1 MMERILIID
10 DDAALRETLKICLN
24 DIGYEIILAENG
36 YLGIDLFKS
45 EHPDLVISDLKLPD
59 IDGMKVLNEIV
70 KIDNNLPV
78 IMITAYE
85 DVSITIKAI
94 QQGAYDIL
102 EKPIEKERLK
112 SIVIRALN
120 SKKLSERLGDSI
132 FDDGSEFSLEN
143 NLVVKS
149 PAMKEIVKSI
159 GKISSH
165 RVNVLIE
172 GESGTGKELIAKIIH
187 YSGITKNEPFVGV
200 NCTALSETLLESE
213 LFGHVKGAFTG
224 AIRDKKGKFELART
238 GTIFLDEISE
248 ISQDLQAK
256 LLRVIQEKEYE
267 RVGGESIIPM
277 GARLIAATNRNLADY
292 VQQGKFREDLFYR
305 LKVFIIQIPPLRK
318 RKEAIP
324 HLVLYLLKK
333 INNELHK
340 NVNKI
345 PYEVMEMLQNYEW
358 TGNVRELE
366 NALLQAVVL
375 SKSDVLEKE
384 NILLRKENLK
394 PNKFFPDKKMS
405 LAELEKFYIKMVLDE
420 VKWNKKE
427 ACKILGVTK
436 PTLYSKIKNYNL
448 EQGK

>member
-394 PNKFFPDKKMS
+394 TNKIFSDKKMS

>member
-187 YSGITKNEPFVGV
+187 YSGITKNEPFVAV

>member
-187 YSGITKNEPFVGV
+187 YSGITKNEPFVAV

-394 PNKFFPDKKMS
+394 PNKIFSDKKMS

>member
-1 MMERILIID
+1 MEKILIID
-10 DDAALRETLKICLN
+10 DDVALRETLRIYLN
-24 DIGYEIILAENG
+24 DFGYEIILAENG
-36 YLGIDLFKS
+36 RQGIDLFNSK
-45 EHPDLVISDLKLPD
+45 HPDLIISDVKLPD
-59 IDGMKVLNEIV
+59 IDGMNVLKEIV
-70 KIDNNLPV
+70 KMEKNLPV

-85 DVSITIKAI
+85 DISITIKAI

-102 EKPIEKERLK
+102 EKPLEKERLK
-112 SIVIRALN
+112 SIIVRALN

-149 PAMKEIVKSI
+149 PAMIEIVKNI

-187 YSGITKNEPFVGV
+187 YSGITKNEPFVAV

-224 AIRDKKGKFELART
+224 AIRDKKGKFELARN
-238 GTIFLDEISE
+238 GTVFLDEISE
-248 ISQDLQAK
+248 ISKDLQVK

-267 RVGGESIIPM
+267 RVGGESVIPM
-277 GARLIAATNRNLADY
+277 GARLIAATNRNLEDY

-324 HLVLYLLKK
+324 YLVLHLLKK
-333 INNELHK
+333 INKELHK

-345 PYEVMEMLQNYEW
+345 PYEVMEMLQKYEW

-384 NILLRKENLK
+384 NILLRKESLK
-394 PNKFFPDKKMS
+394 SNYIFTDRKMS
-405 LAELEKFYIKMVLDE
+405 LAELEKLYIKMVLDE
-420 VKWNKKE
+420 VNWNKKE
-427 ACKILGVTK
+427 ACKILGITK
-436 PTLYSKIKNYNL
+436 PTLYNKITNYNL